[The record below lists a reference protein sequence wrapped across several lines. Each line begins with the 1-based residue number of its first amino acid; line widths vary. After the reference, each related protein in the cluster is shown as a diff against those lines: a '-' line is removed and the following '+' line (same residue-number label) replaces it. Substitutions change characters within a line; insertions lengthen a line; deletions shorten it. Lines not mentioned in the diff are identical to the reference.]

1 MIRET
6 PRGGSDFSW
15 AFTDGEIRSATQNAE
30 RRRRELFVSAD
41 TKRVSDSVSPLEL
54 IPASAHGSVAF
65 KKVRRIPMGLR
76 EMTSGEGPEGAWTTC
91 RRGSIEHRQ
100 ASKESEDRKIVI

>member
-1 MIRET
+1 
-6 PRGGSDFSW
+6 
-15 AFTDGEIRSATQNAE
+15 
-30 RRRRELFVSAD
+30 
-41 TKRVSDSVSPLEL
+41 
-54 IPASAHGSVAF
+54 
-65 KKVRRIPMGLR
+65 MGLR